1 MRAKLYLCVVLF
13 AVCFV
18 SGCEAFRKE
27 NMPVQGEHKAKLN
40 GLELWYK
47 VSGKGPVCFFP
58 TPGWG
63 SSSDIY
69 IASMKPL
76 EEQFTIVY
84 LDTRGTGRSE
94 RPKTFKEYT
103 SKHFAGD
110 LDALRCLIGA
120 KRIWIMGHSAGG
132 MIALHYALAYPNRT
146 KGLLILDSLADGQDE
161 FSTKELEVRWQAL
174 KEHPPFRPIV
184 DALTDVSWCDQDEA
198 QFMENTRKGMPLYF
212 STKDAFE
219 KAYAAFKTGWD
230 STTLSYDALKGTCTS
245 SSLDFSLVDHLGQI
259 KCPTLL
265 VVGANDYIC
274 SLKEAQRLHLGLPN
288 SKLLVIEKAGHFPW
302 IEQPE
307 EFFYWVRK
315 SLPTIGYPQKIESN

>member
-1 MRAKLYLCVVLF
+1 MD
-13 AVCFV
+13 
-18 SGCEAFRKE
+18 
-27 NMPVQGEHKAKLN
+27 GEHKAKLN

-47 VSGKGPVCFFP
+47 VSGKGPVCIFP
-58 TPGWG
+58 TAGWG
-63 SSSDIY
+63 PSSDIY

-103 SKHFAGD
+103 SKHFAD
-110 LDALRCLIGA
+110 DIDALRCHLGLN
-120 KRIWIMGHSAGG
+120 KIWVLGHSCGG

-146 KGLLILDSLADGQDE
+146 EGLLILDSFAADDE
-161 FSTKELEVRWQAL
+161 FSKKEFEARWEAL

-184 DALTDVSWCDQDEA
+184 EALTDVSWCDQTEA
-198 QFMENTRKGMPLYF
+198 QFMDPKGMPLYF
-212 STKDAFE
+212 STMDAYE
-219 KAYAAFKTGWD
+219 KAYAAFKTAWD

-259 KCPTLL
+259 KCPTLV
-265 VVGANDYIC
+265 VVGTNDYIC
-274 SLKEAQRLHLGLPN
+274 SLREAQRLHLGLPN
-288 SKLLVIEKAGHFPW
+288 SKLVVIEKAGHFPW

-307 EFFYWVRK
+307 EFFFWVRRF
-315 SLPTIGYPQKIESN
+315 LPAMGYSAEAASK

>member
-1 MRAKLYLCVVLF
+1 
-13 AVCFV
+13 V

-27 NMPVQGEHKAKLN
+27 PAPLQGERKARLN

-47 VSGKGPVCFFP
+47 VSGKGPVCIFP
-58 TPGWG
+58 TAGWG
-63 SSSDIY
+63 PSSDIY

-103 SKHFAGD
+103 SKHFAD
-110 LDALRCLIGA
+110 DIDALRCHLGAKKIWLIGHS
-120 KRIWIMGHSAGG
+120 MGGVVV
-132 MIALHYALAYPNRT
+132 LHYALEYPNRVE
-146 KGLLILDSLADGQDE
+146 GLLVLDSLADENDE
-161 FSTKELEVRWQAL
+161 FHKKEFDARWEAL

-184 DALTDVSWCDQDEA
+184 EALTDVSCCDQTEA
-198 QFMENTRKGMPLYF
+198 QFMDQKGMPLYF
-212 STKDAFE
+212 STMDAYE
-219 KAYAAFKTGWD
+219 KAYAAFKTAWD

-245 SSLDFSLVDHLGQI
+245 SNLDFSMVDHLGRI
-259 KCPTLL
+259 KCPTLV
-265 VVGANDYIC
+265 VVGTNDYVC

-288 SKLLVIEKAGHFPW
+288 SKLVVIEKAGHFPW

-307 EFFYWVRK
+307 EFFLWVRRF
-315 SLPTIGYPQKIESN
+315 LPAMGYSAEAGSK